1 MMLIATL
8 LFTLTAQTTWAD
20 NVDLSTVTED
30 KVLQNGDVVTGIL
43 DTDNYL
49 VKISIA
55 DGATVTL
62 NGVTINGVY
71 DNKSPLKY
79 KWAGITCEGDATII
93 LADGSQNAIKGF
105 HSYCPGIYVPQNKT
119 LTIRGGTA
127 GTGKLTAS
135 SNGDGAAIGGG
146 HYEDKDCG
154 HISITGGIITAI
166 GGDAG
171 GAGIGCGRAEN
182 YVGSCGNISITG
194 GTVTATGG
202 NGAAGIG
209 GSNSN
214 DGRCTCGDIT
224 IEGGIIKA
232 TGGSGAAGIGGGNKE
247 YNMSSSISS
256 CGNIL
261 ITDGVTSITARAGSG
276 APYSI
281 GDGKGEFQCN
291 SVTVKGVTGNV
302 DGPKYQDP
310 LVDTYTVVFDK
321 NGGSGSMDDQTITT
335 DVPTQLD
342 ANTFTREGYFFVC
355 WNTAADGTGTS
366 YADQASVT
374 NLAATDQSMT
384 LYAQWFNNNLSTLTV
399 DYTVP
404 DGTVLTGTLS
414 RDVKVSIASGATVTL
429 NGVTIGSEY
438 GNNNTPW
445 AGITC
450 EGNATIVLADGTT
463 NTVTGL
469 HANYP
474 AIFVPQNSTLT
485 IQGGTAG
492 TGSLTARCTNGGY
505 AAAIGGGNEIRCGN
519 IIIDGGTITA
529 NGYHRSAAIG
539 AGLNSQCGDIT
550 ITTGVKS
557 VTASVQS
564 YSAPYIIG
572 AGYGSHSSVGT
583 VTIGGVMTGGITS
596 SHTITSITYDPTV
609 NISTTVSYNANGGSG
624 TTMPNQGLLFGFPI
638 ALNANTY
645 TAPAGYS
652 DFIGWATTPDGDK
665 VYDDEQIVS
674 DLTGT
679 NGAATL
685 YAKWKKLMTNTDI
698 TATVPNQ
705 TLEGPNS
712 PFDIIYYKFNYV
724 NSSYSVSS
732 VQDFITG
739 MGVVVMDGSTP
750 LSLGTDYQFG
760 SVTYTNG
767 APITTSAIDDECKV
781 EIVGIGNYAGSRW
794 ETFQVIAPDAN
805 GTWGDNNLAWSFDG
819 DSKTLTITGTGEMK
833 AAASFTDYPWYGSA
847 NYIETVTIGDGVT
860 SIAAYAFGSNGTV
873 TPYSNLTSVSLPS
886 TLEAIGD
893 NAFAYSG
900 LTSINIPVS
909 VTNIDYAAFNQC
921 TSLASIT
928 LNGGVTIGDAAF
940 PTNTNVTVT
949 IANSLTLHNGT
960 EEISGDITDMNK
972 LNGKTLRVAIPYIKN
987 GTTEYCTNYTVL
999 NNTMTTIPAGWYV
1012 VKNDV
1017 TFSGNLSTNANGE
1030 VHIILCDGATLTA
1043 NNIEPQTNNDDL
1055 CIYGQSQG
1063 TGTANIS
1070 GNIMGN
1076 YSVSI
1081 YGGTINVTG
1090 YIMCP
1095 QGSIGIYGGTV
1106 TAGSFIT
1113 YETGAQIRLGGA
1125 TVKAGNYD
1133 ADNGVTILPGITY
1146 YDGEGHGYNAG
1157 DLSADEIAAI
1167 AGKTL
1172 TPAIPYIAANGNT
1185 AYCTNYTVLNNTMT
1199 TIAAGWYVVK
1209 NDVEFNGNLSTN
1221 ASGEVHIILCDGATL
1236 TASRIFFDNSNDLY
1250 IYGQSQ
1256 GTGTANI
1263 SGNIWASNSIEI
1275 YGGIINATGDITSPT
1290 GSVSIYGG
1298 NVTAAKISGKYNL
1311 TFTGGTI
1318 TAGSLTADEECITL
1332 GGATVKANSYSAQ
1345 NGVIITNGITYY
1357 DGEGHDYNAGPV
1369 DPSAIAGKTLTPSN
1383 TFSVTANED
1392 PAHAGEYW
1400 STFYHPVAGYT
1411 VPSGTTA
1418 YIGTLNGSTVT
1429 LTEITDGI
1437 IPANTAV
1444 VLKAT
1449 SGNFDL
1455 TRTATASTF
1464 DVTTNEL
1471 KGGATVAAGK
1481 VPYTLAAK
1489 SGTVGFYKFT
1499 GAALNPN
1506 KAHLEIAT
1514 TLAPAYFGFDENTTA
1529 ISEHESHKSYELSGE
1544 WYSLDGRKLQ
1554 GMPTQKG
1561 LYIVNGKKIVIK

>member
-1 MMLIATL
+1 MVQRILLNHYLARTAGMLSGARRGAMMLIATL
-8 LFTLTAQTTWAD
+8 LFTLTTQTAWAD

-146 HYEDKDCG
+146 LYEDKDCG

-247 YNMSSSISS
+247 YNTFSSISS

-281 GDGKGEFQCN
+281 GDGKGEFKCN

-414 RDVKVSIASGATVTL
+414 RYVKVSIASGATVTL

-529 NGYHRSAAIG
+529 NGYHQSAAIG

-564 YSAPYIIG
+564 YNAPYIIG

-712 PFDIIYYKFNYV
+712 PFVNIYYKFNYV
-724 NSSYSVSS
+724 NGSYSESS

-760 SVTYTNG
+760 SVTYANG

-886 TLEAIGD
+886 TLETIGD

-928 LNGGVTIGDAAF
+928 LNGGITIGDAAF
-940 PTNTNVTVT
+940 PSSATVT
-949 IANSLTLHNGT
+949 IANGLSLYNGT
-960 EEISGDITDMNK
+960 EVLSGNNIAVGDV
-972 LNGKTLRVAIPYIKN
+972 NGKTLQPAITTSYVDADGTLHDNVVA
-987 GTTEYCTNYTVL
+987 VLL
-999 NNTMTTIPAGWYV
+999 NNTMTTLSPGWYV
-1012 VKNDV
+1012 VNSNITFDHGLNLGDGQVTLILANGCTMNVGTVNDPINGYGIVPTSNSYSDDALTIYGQSLDDATAGNLNIHV
-1017 TFSGNLSTNANGE
+1017 TDVGCIWLDKDYTQYSGNVNLTTTIITLGITDYALSANNQGSITLYGGTLTVTTGEYDAIRSGSDIAILGGKLNITNGDGFNGLIADNGGTITLGWTNADDNIHASSYSGTVIVKDGQVLTNGSGNNFYGT
-1030 VHIILCDGATLTA
+1030 VTDASNINNKTLSPYGITLTA
-1043 NNIEPQTNNDDL
+1043 NGPVDGAYWTTFYNKNYSFEADANTQVFKAAL
-1055 CIYGQSQG
+1055 G
-1063 TGTANIS
+1063 GTALTLTELATDQIVNKDNAVILKS
-1070 GNIMGN
+1070 TASPIVMMLTTTDSSNDFTGN
-1076 YSVSI
+1076 SL
-1081 YGGTINVTG
+1081 
-1090 YIMCP
+1090 
-1095 QGSIGIYGGTV
+1095 QGVDNPDGK
-1106 TAGSFIT
+1106 TAADPSTTYVLNNGS
-1113 YETGAQIRLGGA
+1113 
-1125 TVKAGNYD
+1125 
-1133 ADNGVTILPGITY
+1133 NGVGFYKLT
-1146 YDGEGHGYNAG
+1146 
-1157 DLSADEIAAI
+1157 

-1172 TPAIPYIAANGNT
+1172 GVGK
-1185 AYCTNYTVLNNTMT
+1185 AY
-1199 TIAAGWYVVK
+1199 
-1209 NDVEFNGNLSTN
+1209 
-1221 ASGEVHIILCDGATL
+1221 L
-1236 TASRIFFDNSNDLY
+1236 TY
-1250 IYGQSQ
+1250 
-1256 GTGTANI
+1256 
-1263 SGNIWASNSIEI
+1263 
-1275 YGGIINATGDITSPT
+1275 
-1290 GSVSIYGG
+1290 
-1298 NVTAAKISGKYNL
+1298 
-1311 TFTGGTI
+1311 
-1318 TAGSLTADEECITL
+1318 
-1332 GGATVKANSYSAQ
+1332 
-1345 NGVIITNGITYY
+1345 
-1357 DGEGHDYNAGPV
+1357 
-1369 DPSAIAGKTLTPSN
+1369 
-1383 TFSVTANED
+1383 
-1392 PAHAGEYW
+1392 
-1400 STFYHPVAGYT
+1400 
-1411 VPSGTTA
+1411 SGTTA
-1418 YIGTLNGSTVT
+1418 PGFFGL
-1429 LTEITDGI
+1429 
-1437 IPANTAV
+1437 
-1444 VLKAT
+1444 
-1449 SGNFDL
+1449 
-1455 TRTATASTF
+1455 
-1464 DVTTNEL
+1464 DVDN
-1471 KGGATVAAGK
+1471 
-1481 VPYTLAAK
+1481 
-1489 SGTVGFYKFT
+1489 
-1499 GAALNPN
+1499 
-1506 KAHLEIAT
+1506 
-1514 TLAPAYFGFDENTTA
+1514 ENTTA
-1529 ISEHESHKSYELSGE
+1529 INEHDCNATLSERELNESHELSGA
-1544 WYSLDGRKLQ
+1544 WYDLQGRKIANGQ
-1554 GMPTQKG
+1554 KPTAKG
-1561 LYIVNGKKIVIK
+1561 LYIVNGKKVMIK